1 MEVLSP
7 LILKGRWWYPINEG
21 GKAEAGYTLIEMLIV
36 LLIFTTL
43 LSWVV
48 FSISPLKGHMEKNL
62 FLSQLESDLYQIQSY
77 SIDHQAPIFLTFYPV
92 TNKYVAKTE
101 ARQTI
106 VSRELPAAI
115 QVASSNSLEDITF
128 YPDGNTNQFG
138 RVNFKMGDV
147 TMYLMFQIGQGR
159 FYVQE
164 Y

>member
-1 MEVLSP
+1 
-7 LILKGRWWYPINEG
+7 
-21 GKAEAGYTLIEMLIV
+21 MLIV

-43 LSWVV
+43 LSWVG
-48 FSISPLKGHMEKNL
+48 FSIAPLKGKTEKEL
-62 FLSQLESDLYQIQSY
+62 FISQVESDLYQIQSY
-77 SIDHQAPIFLTFYPV
+77 SINHQTPIFLTFYPF
-92 TNKYVAKTE
+92 TNKYVAKTG

-106 VSRELPAAI
+106 VSREIPASI
-115 QVASSNSLEDITF
+115 QITSTNSLEEITF

-147 TMYLMFQIGQGR
+147 SMYLMFQIGQGR